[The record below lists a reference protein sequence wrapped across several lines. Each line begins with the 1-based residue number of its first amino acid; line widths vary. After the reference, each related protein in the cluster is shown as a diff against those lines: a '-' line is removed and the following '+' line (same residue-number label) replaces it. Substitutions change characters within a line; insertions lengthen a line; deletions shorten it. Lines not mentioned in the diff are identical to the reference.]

1 MTAAEKAAATGERPV
16 PNLQGSLLGPFRY
29 RDFSLLWSGL
39 FIGNIGTWIQFTA
52 LGYYVARLA
61 PNAGLGSF
69 YIGLLG
75 ASRMIPVLLV
85 SPYAGVIADRY
96 SRRPILLSTNIM
108 TMILAVL
115 LATALLT
122 NTATL
127 PVILIISA
135 FQAAT
140 QSFDAPARQS
150 WVSILVPREL
160 VGNAI
165 GLNAFAFNTPAVAG
179 PPLAGLLI
187 FAAGIAPCMIVNAIV
202 KLAVVLA
209 IIFMSPS
216 PPSSRARMPFW
227 PAFIESIHFIYGH
240 SALRWVYLMMIV
252 TALSVRSY
260 TFLMPAYAVHVIH
273 TDARGL
279 GALMAASGVGAVV
292 GALLIAAFNVRRRAG
307 MWFVS
312 GLIASLGVASLGI
325 FDTLG
330 WASVVLVFV
339 GLGTQS
345 FIGSSNVLVQIL
357 APDDMR
363 GRIISVYSMI
373 ALGLVPGGALLVGT
387 IARFTDLRFVFI
399 GAGILCIVV
408 GVWTYCAHPKLRAA

>member
-1 MTAAEKAAATGERPV
+1 MTAAEKAVGAGERPV
-16 PNLQGSLLGPFRY
+16 PNLQGSFLGPFRY
-29 RDFSLLWSGL
+29 RDFTLLWSGL

-69 YIGLLG
+69 YIGFLG

-108 TMILAVL
+108 TMVLAVL

-122 NTATL
+122 NTASL
-127 PVILIISA
+127 WVILTISA
-135 FQAAT
+135 LQGVT

-165 GLNAFAFNTPAVAG
+165 GLNSFAFNTPAVAG

-209 IIFMSPS
+209 IIFMRPS
-216 PPSSRARMPFW
+216 PPSSTQRTPFW
-227 PAFIESIHFIYGH
+227 PAFIE
-240 SALRWVYLMMIV
+240 R
-252 TALSVRSY
+252 VR
-260 TFLMPAYAVHVIH
+260 L
-273 TDARGL
+273 
-279 GALMAASGVGAVV
+279 
-292 GALLIAAFNVRRRAG
+292 
-307 MWFVS
+307 
-312 GLIASLGVASLGI
+312 
-325 FDTLG
+325 
-330 WASVVLVFV
+330 
-339 GLGTQS
+339 
-345 FIGSSNVLVQIL
+345 
-357 APDDMR
+357 
-363 GRIISVYSMI
+363 
-373 ALGLVPGGALLVGT
+373 
-387 IARFTDLRFVFI
+387 
-399 GAGILCIVV
+399 
-408 GVWTYCAHPKLRAA
+408 

>member
-1 MTAAEKAAATGERPV
+1 
-16 PNLQGSLLGPFRY
+16 
-29 RDFSLLWSGL
+29 
-39 FIGNIGTWIQFTA
+39 
-52 LGYYVARLA
+52 
-61 PNAGLGSF
+61 
-69 YIGLLG
+69 
-75 ASRMIPVLLV
+75 MIPVLLV
-85 SPYAGVIADRY
+85 SPYAGVLADRY

-165 GLNAFAFNTPAVAG
+165 GLNSFAFNTPAVAG

-216 PPSSRARMPFW
+216 PPSSRARTPFW

-279 GALMAASGVGAVV
+279 GALMAASGIGAVV
-292 GALLIAAFNVRRRAG
+292 GALLIAAFNMRRRAT

-325 FDTLG
+325 FDSLG
-330 WASVVLVFV
+330 WASLVLIFV

-363 GRIISVYSMI
+363 GRVISVYSMI

-399 GAGILCIVV
+399 GAGILCMLV
-408 GVWTYCAHPKLRAA
+408 GVWTYCAHPKLRAT